1 MFWYQSK
8 TKEKVVRID
17 IATVNETKVF
27 ISKKTTKTKSLETE
41 AKAILSNVND

>member
-27 ISKKTTKTKSLETE
+27 IEENYQNQTARNRS
-41 AKAILSNVND
+41 